1 MGLIFEAEQSV
12 LQGVRNGPGGKKN
25 ELNRNFAIFLG
36 QSRGAKCIAGSEGWP
51 GRQKNELNKIVLFFG
66 GRAEEQSV
74 LQGVRDGPGGKT
86 IN

>member
-25 ELNRNFAIFLG
+25 ELNRNFAIF
-36 QSRGAKCIAGSEGWP
+36 W
-51 GRQKNELNKIVLFFG
+51 

-74 LQGVRDGPGGKT
+74 LQGVRDGPGGKKR
-86 IN
+86 N